1 MYQES
6 KSLLQVE
13 KPAEE
18 SITKDLGLNTFYYP
32 NAVQVTTENLKLII
46 EAEGSLNLKLIKAI

>member
-13 KPAEE
+13 KPAKE

-32 NAVQVTTENLKLII
+32 NALQVSTENLKMIMKV
-46 EAEGSLNLKLIKAI
+46 EDSLNSESK